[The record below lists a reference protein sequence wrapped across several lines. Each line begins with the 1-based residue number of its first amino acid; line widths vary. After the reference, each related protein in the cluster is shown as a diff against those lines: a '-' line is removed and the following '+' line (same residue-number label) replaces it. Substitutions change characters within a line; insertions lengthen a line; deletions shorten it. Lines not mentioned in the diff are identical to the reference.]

1 MQDTSSNYVT
11 SLSEV
16 SNRLGIPYHQLYKH
30 KHAPELQKSHRGY
43 DIEAVEAYI
52 TNLDAIQREEAA
64 AEALIQSEDEL
75 LEKQIKLE
83 TARHKCKLLELEI
96 KKKEG
101 NLIDVSHVIETRTKE
116 ITLLKKLLTDLI
128 KQAPKQLENKRQDEI
143 SDALTHHINSI
154 LATISEF
161 ITDDWATGT
170 DDDME
175 DDTTPE
181 V

>member
-1 MQDTSSNYVT
+1 MQDTSSNYVP
-11 SLSEV
+11 SLSEL

-30 KHAPELQKSHRGY
+30 KHAPELQKTHRGY
-43 DIEAVEAYI
+43 DVEAVEQYI
-52 TNLDAIQREEAA
+52 TNLDTIQREEAA

-101 NLIDVSHVIETRTKE
+101 NLIDVQHVIETRTKE

-128 KQAPKQLENKRQDEI
+128 KQAPKELENKTQDEI

-161 ITDDWATGT
+161 ITDDWSMSTG
-170 DDDME
+170 DDME
-175 DDTTPE
+175 EDATPE